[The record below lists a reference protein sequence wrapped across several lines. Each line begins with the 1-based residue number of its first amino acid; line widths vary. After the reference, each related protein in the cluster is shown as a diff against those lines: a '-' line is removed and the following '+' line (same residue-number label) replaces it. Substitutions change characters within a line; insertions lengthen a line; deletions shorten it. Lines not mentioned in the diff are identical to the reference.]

1 MEMINVLE
9 KNVSKKIA
17 KNIMRLI
24 SVIRRDSSEISCQI
38 NISKVEPRLVVITT
52 VWHDIVNNEKIL
64 LGVEVRTRSCRGVN
78 DKVMYSKTNGK
89 EKIEIIKS

>member
-1 MEMINVLE
+1 MYLKNSYLARWKKWRRKMEMINVLE

-38 NISKVEPRLVVITT
+38 NISKVESRLVVITT
-52 VWHDIVNNEKIL
+52 
-64 LGVEVRTRSCRGVN
+64 
-78 DKVMYSKTNGK
+78 
-89 EKIEIIKS
+89 EIGRAHV

>member
-38 NISKVEPRLVVITT
+38 NISKVESRLVVITT
-52 VWHDIVNNEKIL
+52 VWHDIVNNEKII
-64 LGVEVRTRSCRGVN
+64 GSRSKN
-78 DKVMYSKTNGK
+78 
-89 EKIEIIKS
+89 EKL

>member
-38 NISKVEPRLVVITT
+38 NISKVESRLVVITT

-64 LGVEVRTRSCRGVN
+64 PIWELFAL
-78 DKVMYSKTNGK
+78 
-89 EKIEIIKS
+89 

>member
-38 NISKVEPRLVVITT
+38 NISKVEARLVVITT
-52 VWHDIVNNEKIL
+52 VWHDIVNNKKIL
-64 LGVEVRTRSCRGVN
+64 YNYLKN
-78 DKVMYSKTNGK
+78 KTYHRMG
-89 EKIEIIKS
+89 

>member
-1 MEMINVLE
+1 M
-9 KNVSKKIA
+9 
-17 KNIMRLI
+17 
-24 SVIRRDSSEISCQI
+24 
-38 NISKVEPRLVVITT
+38 ITT

>member
-24 SVIRRDSSEISCQI
+24 SVIRRDSSEISC
-38 NISKVEPRLVVITT
+38 
-52 VWHDIVNNEKIL
+52 
-64 LGVEVRTRSCRGVN
+64 
-78 DKVMYSKTNGK
+78 
-89 EKIEIIKS
+89 